1 MADSKAG
8 KQNGRTRGEN
18 VVHAELID
26 EDGFMWRVLL
36 PATDKDHPER
46 GIVLGPPGLEDM
58 GLPEELRLILHNQL
72 YTRGL
77 ITSADLRGRGKEIT
91 AAIQATYK
99 VDFTKVTGAYFI
111 G

>member
-8 KQNGRTRGEN
+8 EQNGRARGEN
-18 VVHAELID
+18 LVHAELID
-26 EDGFMWRVLL
+26 EDGFMWRVLI
-36 PATDKDHPER
+36 PAKDREHPER

-58 GLPEELRLILHNQL
+58 GFPDDLRRLLHNQL

-77 ITSADLRGRGKEIT
+77 ITASDLKGRNQEVF
-91 AAIQATYK
+91 AAIQAAVK
-99 VDFTKVTGAYFI
+99 VNFQKVTGAYFV